1 MVKSKDFFLD
11 EQMAAASGH
20 VNKTPSAPQKQTFVG
35 KQLSA
40 HYAASDKL
48 YAIQAATITLNAAK
62 RKLEEVKA
70 DVAPAMQPFDQAVNR
85 ATMEVL
91 DARAKLYKLNSDY
104 VDTLFSL
111 VEAAVMDDCSPSKTE
126 A

>member
-1 MVKSKDFFLD
+1 MGKSKDSFLD
-11 EQMAAASGH
+11 EQMAAVHG
-20 VNKTPSAPQKQTFVG
+20 TPTNPNRKGGLFFVSKQSRIHYTAMDLLNSVANAI
-35 KQLSA
+35 KQHLEA
-40 HYAASDKL
+40 M
-48 YAIQAATITLNAAK
+48 

-70 DVAPAMQPFDQAVNR
+70 DVAPAMQPFDPAVNR

-111 VEAAVMDDCSPSKTE
+111 VEAAGMDDCSPSKT
-126 A
+126 AA